1 MRKIEQ
7 QMMQAI
13 HERRDWRS
21 DNTQVVCTV
30 FSHGD
35 LNIDR
40 VHVQLHGSTIAIIT
54 DVCVDVCDYGW
65 QTPTTKSRLNAILH
79 ELCGTGTGIYQKNKR
94 WYAHAE
100 GEQDWEIKPNSRHL
114 FYRGE

>member
-1 MRKIEQ
+1 ML
-7 QMMQAI
+7 QAI
-13 HERRDWRS
+13 NERRDWRS

-40 VHVQLHGSTIAIIT
+40 VHVQLHGSTIAIVT
-54 DVCVDVCDYGW
+54 PDHVDVCDYGW